1 MSGAAFSADALRLD
15 AARAVDSITAA
26 IRTQVFDQLKRKGV
40 VLGLSGGI
48 DSSVTAALCAKA
60 LGRDR
65 VTALLMPERDSAE
78 ESTAL
83 GRQVA
88 ESLGITC
95 ELEDITSMLEAAGC
109 YRRRDDSIRQ
119 VIPEYGDDY
128 RCKIV
133 LPQLHQSAYRLFSV
147 VAQAPDGR
155 QITARLTPEAYRGIV
170 AATNFKQRVRKMM
183 EYYHADRLA
192 FAVAGTPNR
201 LEYDQGFFV
210 KNGDGAADLKP
221 IAHLYK
227 IQVYQLAEHLGIA
240 EEIRQRLPSTD
251 TYSLAQS
258 QEEFYFSLPY
268 REMDLCLYGLNHGV
282 PAAEVALAAGLSVQ
296 QIELV
301 YGDIVAKRRATRYQ
315 QLAPLLAEP
324 VPEVGDDSA

>member
-26 IRTQVFDQLKRKGV
+26 IRTQVFDELKRKGV

-88 ESLGITC
+88 ESLGIAC

-133 LPQLHQSAYRLFSV
+133 LPQLQQSAYRLFSV

-192 FAVAGTPNR
+192 LRRGRHAQPPRIRPGLLREERRRGRRPEAHRPPVQDAGLPAGRAPRHRRGDPAAAAVHRHLFAGAVAGGVLLLAAVSR
-201 LEYDQGFFV
+201 
-210 KNGDGAADLKP
+210 DG
-221 IAHLYK
+221 
-227 IQVYQLAEHLGIA
+227 
-240 EEIRQRLPSTD
+240 
-251 TYSLAQS
+251 
-258 QEEFYFSLPY
+258 SLPV
-268 REMDLCLYGLNHGV
+268 RTE
-282 PAAEVALAAGLSVQ
+282 P
-296 QIELV
+296 
-301 YGDIVAKRRATRYQ
+301 RRAGRGGGCGRP
-315 QLAPLLAEP
+315 A
-324 VPEVGDDSA
+324 